1 MLNRNSERI
10 PGPDLSLFIPIYR
23 DLSGFHQC
31 GELQLTNMGINT
43 DRGWGWL

>member
-23 DLSGFHQC
+23 NLSGFHRDC
-31 GELQLTNMGINT
+31 EELQLTGS
-43 DRGWGWL
+43 LPAHEVLP